1 MHLNPKPDPIT
12 FQELYSRGADH
23 LLLKQALDV
32 HYFLNPQFTPW
43 DQYVSAQ
50 AKGLVRAHDISHII
64 FGCDTG
70 LLGEMQV
77 QLWSKFAVQ
86 PLGFSDKIR
95 YARDK
100 ESRVLLKNPV
110 GYRKM
115 FTFFI
120 QNFDQ
125 VKRVRLQAAK
135 MTKQWRYFQEDQ
147 YFAVPLGQIRSE
159 YGIVLQ

>member
-1 MHLNPKPDPIT
+1 LSQLT
-12 FQELYSRGADH
+12 YQELYSRAADH
-23 LLLKQALDV
+23 ISLQQALEI
-32 HYFLNPQFTPW
+32 HYLLNPQFTPW
-43 DQYVSAQ
+43 DQYVRAE
-50 AKGLVRAHDISHII
+50 AKGLIRAHDISHII

-86 PLGFSDKIR
+86 PLVFSDKIR

-115 FTFFI
+115 FIFFV
-120 QNFDQ
+120 QNFGEI
-125 VKRVRLQAAK
+125 KRVKLQAAK
-135 MTKQWRYFQEDQ
+135 MTKKWRYFQEDR
-147 YFAVPLGQIRSE
+147 YFEIPLGQIRSD
-159 YGIVLQ
+159 YGIVLS